1 MYFPASGM
9 TQIRKRFTVQT
20 KKIYSEIFD
29 EPVKRQQHKAK
40 WHSDFLVEL

>member
-1 MYFPASGM
+1 MYVPASGT
-9 TQIRKRFTVQT
+9 TQVRKGSLVRQRKSIRRFLG
-20 KKIYSEIFD
+20 